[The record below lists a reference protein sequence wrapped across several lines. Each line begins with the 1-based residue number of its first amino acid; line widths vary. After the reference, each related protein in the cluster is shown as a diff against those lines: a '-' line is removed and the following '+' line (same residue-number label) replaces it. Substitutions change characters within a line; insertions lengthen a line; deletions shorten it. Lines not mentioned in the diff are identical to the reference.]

1 MDANESKE
9 DYLEKI
15 YMLKQTQV
23 KVRAID
29 IVKLMN
35 FSKPSVSIALKKLI
49 KEGYVTHDEK
59 TGDIN
64 LTEEGY
70 KIAESTYDRHITL
83 ANFFEYL
90 GVEKSIALQ
99 DACKVEHDL
108 SKDTYLKLKEYLSK
122 LDL

>member
-15 YMLKQTQV
+15 YMLKQIQV

-49 KEGYVTHDEK
+49 KEGY
-59 TGDIN
+59 
-64 LTEEGY
+64 

-83 ANFFEYL
+83 AKFFEYL